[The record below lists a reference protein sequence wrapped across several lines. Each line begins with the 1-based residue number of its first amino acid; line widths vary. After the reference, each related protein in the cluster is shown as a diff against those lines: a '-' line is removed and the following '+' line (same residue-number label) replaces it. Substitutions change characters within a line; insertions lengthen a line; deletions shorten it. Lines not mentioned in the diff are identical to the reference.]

1 MKEKYI
7 DLYMKFAEDAAELS
21 YARRLK
27 VGAVVVKGHQM
38 WYGYNGTPYG
48 ADNNCENET
57 VETIELSDV
66 NFSSIESQRAYGQK
80 LLTEGWI
87 LKDAEHDIY
96 ERITLV
102 TKPNVI
108 HAELNA
114 VIKSGRQEGATLFCT
129 HLPCEHCAGL
139 IVQAGI
145 KRVYFKHFYRSTNGL
160 EALTNSGIVVT
171 RYLGK
176 LDDLEEECYAEG
188 TICNA
193 DNSRGPQENQ
203 CCNQT
208 GQ

>member
-48 ADNNCENET
+48 ADNNCEYENHRI
-57 VETIELSDV
+57 IELDDV
-66 NFSSIESQRAYGQK
+66 NFNTLEQRNAYEEK
-80 LLTEGWI
+80 LRNEGWTI
-87 LKDAEHDIY
+87 DESTSVAS
-96 ERITLV
+96 ITELV

-145 KRVYFKHFYRSTNGL
+145 KQVYFKHFYRSTNGL

-176 LDDLEEECYAEG
+176 LDDLEDDDYGQG
-188 TICNA
+188 TIRNA